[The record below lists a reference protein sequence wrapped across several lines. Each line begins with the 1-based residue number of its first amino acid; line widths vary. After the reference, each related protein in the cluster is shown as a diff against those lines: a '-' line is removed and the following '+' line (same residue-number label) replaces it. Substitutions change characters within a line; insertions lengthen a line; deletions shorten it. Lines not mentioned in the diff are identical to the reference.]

1 MSDTHRLGGKRATLD
16 RVSVVVPCFNEEAV
30 IKLFHQR
37 LIAVLS
43 SHFGLGYE
51 VIYVDDGSKD
61 STWMILRS
69 LALNDERIRVVRLSR
84 NFGHQNALIAGLSHA
99 VGNPVISIDSDLQD
113 PPELIPALVD
123 EWQKGSKV
131 VSAQRNERQG
141 ETWFK
146 RSSAALYYRLLN
158 QISNVPITVDCGDF
172 RLMDA
177 EVVSELY
184 GAAEADPYIRGLIGW
199 LGFQECVIRYDRDRR
214 ASGSTKYTLFRMLA
228 LAKQGL
234 MNSSSLAPKVPGLFA
249 IVAVVGFC
257 AALATKSK
265 TVAGFWGTVFAN
277 SVLFSVLGQY
287 MESILRLSG
296 NKPAFVVSEVFSV
309 SNTLL
314 APIGVG
320 AQTELG
326 DSV

>member
-1 MSDTHRLGGKRATLD
+1 MSDIHLRAAKRAAID

-37 LIAVLS
+37 LTGVLS
-43 SHFGLGYE
+43 SHFELGYE

-61 STWMILRS
+61 STWRILRS
-69 LALNDERIRVVRLSR
+69 LALDDERIRVVRLSR

-99 VGNPVISIDSDLQD
+99 VGNPVITIDSDLQD

-123 EWQKGSKV
+123 EWQKGNKV

-146 RSSAALYYRLLN
+146 KSSAALYYRLLN
-158 QISNVPITVDCGDF
+158 RISNVPITVDCGDF

-214 ASGSTKYTLFRMLA
+214 ASGSTKYNLYRMLA
-228 LAKQGL
+228 LAKQGFL
-234 MNSSSLAPKVPGLFA
+234 NSSSLGPRVPGLFA
-249 IVAVVGFC
+249 IVAVAGLC
-257 AALATKSK
+257 LALAMKSK
-265 TVAGFWGTVFAN
+265 TFTAFWGTLFAN
-277 SVLFSVLGQY
+277 SVLFSVLGHY
-287 MESILRLSG
+287 LESILRLSG
-296 NKPAFVVSEVFSV
+296 NKPAFVVSEVFTI

-314 APIGVG
+314 EPTGIG

-326 DSV
+326 VSV